1 MKSLYFFYENDS
13 VPWRQ
18 GTILSPTLFIL
29 YVNDFSKN
37 IDPVLS
43 IRYADD
49 TSLMAWSADIY
60 ELQTKLQ
67 IGTNKAMEW
76 LRNNRL
82 LLVNTSY

>member
-1 MKSLYFFYENDS
+1 MKSLYLFYENDS

-37 IDPVLS
+37 IYPVLS